1 MQAKRRPFGFPKW
14 RSNDAM
20 SASLVASGKVAQMI
34 PKDSN
39 IPEHR
44 KQKLEETERKAE
56 AEKLQLH
63 QSVVPK
69 RPLHKG
75 KSLESLTMQLDYKPW
90 YDRER
95 IQRGVSR
102 ESIANMGMA
111 KEKFEKEGKRRGV
124 RRGQKVMQILL
135 QITLTGRSLFIVN
148 SGLNLTIVP

>member
-1 MQAKRRPFGFPKW
+1 MQSKRRPFSFPKW

-20 SASLVASGKVAQMI
+20 SASLVASGKVANMI

-56 AEKLQLH
+56 FEKQQLH
-63 QSVVPK
+63 QSVIPK

-95 IQRGVSR
+95 IKGSVSR
-102 ESIANMGMA
+102 ESIANLGAA
-111 KEKFEKEGKRRGV
+111 KEKFEKDGKG
-124 RRGQKVMQILL
+124 
-135 QITLTGRSLFIVN
+135 F
-148 SGLNLTIVP
+148 